1 MTAPASRSRT
11 SLLEALDARYR
22 APLMTYFQRRAASR
36 AEAEDLTQEVF
47 VRIAGR
53 PECEGGEL
61 AEGFIFTVAA
71 NLLRDQARRAR
82 TRSADHHL
90 SLEAGEC
97 DDGAAALVE
106 TLEPER
112 ILLSREVLAGVLR
125 ALDAVPPRTRDIFL
139 LFRLEG
145 MKQREIAHLHG
156 ISVSAVEKH
165 IVKAL
170 KQVARELA

>member
-1 MTAPASRSRT
+1 
-11 SLLEALDARYR
+11 LLEDLHARYR
-22 APLMTYFQRRAASR
+22 VPLLAYFQRRSVSR

-47 VRIAGR
+47 LRIAGR
-53 PECEGGEL
+53 PEGENREL

-82 TRSADHHL
+82 SRSSGNHL
-90 SLEAGEC
+90 SLEAGEVPP
-97 DDGAAALVE
+97 DDGAALVE

-112 ILLSREVLAGVLR
+112 ILMSREVLARVLR
-125 ALDAVPPRTRDIFL
+125 ALDLVPPRTRDIFL

-145 MKQREIAHLHG
+145 MRQREIAHLHG

-170 KQVARELA
+170 KQLAREFA